1 MGRRSRKRTL
11 APGEPRPEA
20 PAAPEVAPRRPT
32 PAMSRRARLDEAPKA
47 PWSPFPLVELCI
59 LIGLALMI
67 TGFATGGN
75 RGGLFVVC
83 GVGLVGVASLELAIR
98 EHFAGYRSHSSLL
111 ALAAA
116 IATMA
121 VLGIGVGVARV
132 VAIGAAAAVF
142 AVAFLALRAAF
153 RRRTGGMSFRA

>member
-1 MGRRSRKRTL
+1 MQSKPRSLRPCERRRSGAGKS
-11 APGEPRPEA
+11 EA
-20 PAAPEVAPRRPT
+20 L
-32 PAMSRRARLDEAPKA
+32 SRRARLDEAPKA

-59 LIGLALMI
+59 LVGLALMV
-67 TGFATGGN
+67 TGFVSGGN

-121 VLGIGVGVARV
+121 ILGIGVGIARV
-132 VAIGAAAAVF
+132 AAIGVGAVVF
-142 AVAFLALRAAF
+142 AGAFLALRAAF